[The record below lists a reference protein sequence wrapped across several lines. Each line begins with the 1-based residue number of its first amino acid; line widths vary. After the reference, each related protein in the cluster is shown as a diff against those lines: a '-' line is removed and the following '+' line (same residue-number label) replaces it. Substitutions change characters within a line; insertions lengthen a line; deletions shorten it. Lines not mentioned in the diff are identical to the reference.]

1 MTRLLFGSFLVCLL
15 GPWTLPVAAQTV
27 QLADGRV
34 LMAEV
39 EEGSASG
46 EGMRVKRLDNGGTLD
61 LRWDHLSPSSALA
74 WKKRFDLVGDTQEE
88 VTVPAFEVTYMVNGA
103 RLTRIGLVEDGS
115 DHVIVRTKGVPVR
128 VARTELVSKRP
139 VNAPVAQVL
148 TMDEYYQQR
157 RAALNPAEESD
168 RWMLL
173 ADEMMLVR
181 DYEHAKEALSRAK
194 ELKNSKNPQQLDVMG
209 TKLQRYLEAA
219 KELKALEEIRVTRS
233 RGQSTADF
241 ERGLKLIA
249 QFEKDFP
256 QTKLKAEF
264 ETEKRKFA
272 DTRQRYLTGQVA
284 EQWRRAIVPIVEKAI
299 QDPAMN
305 LEAAKDYA
313 QNKMTDDITARLVAS
328 MKLEAT
334 EIKELWANRK
344 GHPVGKR
351 TESFSYAVGSWV
363 LGEEALLKGTS
374 VGKELDKQ
382 NQNQQPTNPN
392 NAASQ
397 KFKKQLEE
405 AMKRRQQAVQGAGAK
420 KEQDPEDWWRQA
432 ERTEKITW
440 LRAFYAEFGGQL
452 VVTYATVSPCIS
464 CYGDG
469 NIPEISPEGQMVR
482 SKCYLCQATKW
493 LRSFRAY

>member
-1 MTRLLFGSFLVCLL
+1 MRRFQCGSFLLALL
-15 GPWTLPVAAQTV
+15 GPLTLPVAAQTL

-34 LMAEV
+34 LLAEV

-61 LRWDHLSPSSALA
+61 LRWDHLSPTSALA
-74 WKKRFDLVGDTQEE
+74 WKKRFDLAGDTQEE

-103 RLTRIGLVEDGS
+103 KLSRIGLVEDGT
-115 DHVIVRTKGVPVR
+115 DHIVVRTKGVPVK
-128 VARTELVSKRP
+128 VLRTELVSKRP
-139 VNAPVAQVL
+139 VNAPVGQVL

-157 RAALNPAEESD
+157 RAALNPGDESD
-168 RWMLL
+168 RWLL
-173 ADEMMLVR
+173 LTDEMMQVR
-181 DYEHAKEALSRAK
+181 DYEHAKEALGRAK
-194 ELKNSKNPQQLDVMG
+194 ECNNSKNPAQLDAMQV
-209 TKLQRYLEAA
+209 KLQRYLDAA
-219 KELKALEEIRVTRS
+219 KELNALDEIRVNRS
-233 RGQSTADF
+233 RGEAANF
-241 ERGLKLIA
+241 EKGLKLIA

-264 ETEKRKFA
+264 ETEKRKFGEA
-272 DTRQRYLTGQVA
+272 RTRYLTGQVA
-284 EQWRRAIVPIVEKAI
+284 EQWRRSLVPVAEKAI
-299 QDPAMN
+299 LDPA
-305 LEAAKDYA
+305 LTLDAAKDYA
-313 QNKMTDDITARLVAS
+313 QEKMTDDIVARLVGV
-328 MKLEAT
+328 MKLDAT

-351 TESFSYAVGSWV
+351 TETFSYSVGSWV
-363 LGEEALLKGTS
+363 LGEEALLKNTA

-382 NQNQQPTNPN
+382 NKDKEPTNPN
-392 NAASQ
+392 SAANQ
-397 KFKKQLEE
+397 KWMKQLKE
-405 AMKRRQQAVQGAGAK
+405 AMERRRQAVQGAGEK

-432 ERTEKITW
+432 ERVEKIGW
-440 LRAFYAEFGGQL
+440 LRAYYAEFGGQL

-469 NIPEISPEGQMVR
+469 TIPEISGEGQMVR